1 MDVFTLADDLEIIAA
16 GGSAKILNPVTMEF
30 LDNDVVAD
38 TKVELLA
45 GTQLILVGVFETT
58 DTWLLV
64 VSEAGNFHSSEDTFG
79 LVVRRKTWEK
89 IERVAVG
96 SEVEDAPVEEPEAD
110 ESEMMD
116 DFEDYPTEEEPRR

>member
-1 MDVFTLADDLEIIAA
+1 MDVFTIADDVEIIAA

-45 GTQLILVGVFETT
+45 GTQLMLVGVFETT

-89 IERVAVG
+89 IERLAVE
-96 SEVEDAPVEEPEAD
+96 SEVGEAPAEEPEID
-110 ESEMMD
+110 DVDMMD
-116 DFEDYPTEEEPRR
+116 DFEDYPTEEVPRR